1 MDSTREQLDA
11 VALVPFKKA
20 VDSGAKMIMVGHAEY
35 PAIDSLPASCS
46 PAIISILRNDLGFDG
61 IIITDSQQM
70 GAVSDLYGSGEAT
83 LRSLEAGADL
93 VLIPMDFIES
103 RDAIIEAVQTGR
115 LSEERINQSLERILR
130 LRAELAG

>member
-1 MDSTREQLDA
+1 
-11 VALVPFKKA
+11 
-20 VDSGAKMIMVGHAEY
+20 
-35 PAIDSLPASCS
+35 
-46 PAIISILRNDLGFDG
+46 
-61 IIITDSQQM
+61 M